1 MKAADFL
8 KLAIK
13 SLLVN
18 KLRTFLTMLG
28 IIIGVGSVIMLMS
41 VGAGVQ
47 TFVNQQFEMIGS
59 NNIFIIPGQ
68 MGEIMT
74 MGMGGGSGSSSFAN
88 QGSSSEGSLTTMSTS
103 KLKERHVKEI
113 KRLSDDILETTGTIE
128 VPAKATYKS
137 EAIFASLSGIDENFF
152 SASNLTVEAGR
163 PIEKKDILNK
173 RKVAV
178 VGPEI
183 SKELFPGIDPLGK
196 KITVA
201 NVSFEV
207 VGITEKRGTGG
218 IGGNIDRVIYVPFP
232 IVQSLTEKEG
242 LQAILVKVLD
252 REKIPQTIALIKDYL
267 SSELEEDEFSVIDQ
281 TKILETVN
289 AILTILT
296 YALTAIAA
304 ISLLVGGVGIMNI
317 MFVSVV
323 ERTKEIGIRK
333 AVGATSGNIRSQFL
347 TEAVILSLFGGILG
361 VGFGVLGAQIANR
374 WLTTTVTP
382 SSIILSLGVCSLIG
396 IIFGV
401 APAAR
406 AAKLDPVE
414 ALRYE

>member
-1 MKAADFL
+1 MKIVDFL
-8 KLAIK
+8 KLAVK
-13 SLLVN
+13 GLLAN

-41 VGAGVQ
+41 VGAGVK
-47 TFVNQQFEMIGS
+47 TFVNQQFELIGA

-68 MGEIMT
+68 MGEMAM
-74 MGMGGGSGSSSFAN
+74 MGPGGGSSGSSTGQTTS
-88 QGSSSEGSLTTMSTS
+88 QGGSLATMGTS
-103 KLKERHVKEI
+103 KLKEKHVKGI
-113 KRLSDDILETTGTIE
+113 KRLSSDILEATGTIE
-128 VPAKATYKS
+128 VPAKASYKN

-152 SASNLTVEAGR
+152 AASNLAVEVGR
-163 PIEKKDILNK
+163 LIEEKDILNK

-178 VGPEI
+178 IGPEVGE
-183 SKELFPGIDPLGK
+183 ELFPGIDPLGK
-196 KITVA
+196 KIIVA

-242 LQAILVKVLD
+242 LQAILVKVSD
-252 REKIPQTIALIKDYL
+252 REKIPEIITLIKDYL
-267 SSELEEDEFSVIDQ
+267 SSELDENEFSVIDQ

-333 AVGATSGNIRSQFL
+333 AVGATAGNIRSQFL

-361 VGFGVLGAQIANR
+361 VGFGILGAEIAKR

>member
-1 MKAADFL
+1 MKLIDFL
-8 KLAIK
+8 KLAVK
-13 SLLVN
+13 GLFAN

-47 TFVNQQFEMIGS
+47 TFVNQQFELIGA

-68 MGEIMT
+68 MGEMAM
-74 MGMGGGSGSSSFAN
+74 MGTGGGSSSPSTGQTTS
-88 QGSSSEGSLTTMSTS
+88 QGGSLATMSTS
-103 KLKERHVKEI
+103 KLKEKHVKGI
-113 KRLSDDILETTGTIE
+113 KRLSSDILEATGTIE
-128 VPAKATYKS
+128 VPAKASYKN

-152 SASNLTVEAGR
+152 AASNLAVQVGR
-163 PIEKKDILNK
+163 PIEEKDILNK

-178 VGPEI
+178 IGPEVGE
-183 SKELFPGIDPLGK
+183 ELFPGIDPLGK
-196 KITVA
+196 KIIVA

-242 LQAILVKVLD
+242 LQAILVKVSD
-252 REKIPQTIALIKDYL
+252 REKIPQIIALIKDYL
-267 SSELEEDEFSVIDQ
+267 SSELDENEFSVIDQ

>member
-1 MKAADFL
+1 
-8 KLAIK
+8 
-13 SLLVN
+13 
-18 KLRTFLTMLG
+18 
-28 IIIGVGSVIMLMS
+28 
-41 VGAGVQ
+41 
-47 TFVNQQFEMIGS
+47 
-59 NNIFIIPGQ
+59 
-68 MGEIMT
+68 
-74 MGMGGGSGSSSFAN
+74 
-88 QGSSSEGSLTTMSTS
+88 MSTS
-103 KLKERHVKEI
+103 KLKEKHVKGI
-113 KRLSDDILETTGTIE
+113 KRLSSDILEATGTIE
-128 VPAKATYKS
+128 VPAKASYKN

-152 SASNLTVEAGR
+152 AASNLAVETGR
-163 PIEKKDILNK
+163 LIEEKDILNK

-178 VGPEI
+178 IGPEVGE
-183 SKELFPGIDPLGK
+183 ELFPGIDPLGK
-196 KITVA
+196 KIIVA
-201 NVSFEV
+201 NASFEV

-218 IGGNIDRVIYVPFP
+218 IGSNIDRVIYVPFP

-242 LQAILVKVLD
+242 LQAILVKVSD
-252 REKIPQTIALIKDYL
+252 REKIPETITLIKDYL
-267 SSELEEDEFSVIDQ
+267 SSDLEEDEFSVIDQ

-361 VGFGVLGAQIANR
+361 VGFGVLGAEIASR

>member
-1 MKAADFL
+1 MKLIDFL

-13 SLLVN
+13 GLLVN

-47 TFVNQQFEMIGS
+47 TFVNQQFELIGA

-68 MGEIMT
+68 MGEMAM
-74 MGMGGGSGSSSFAN
+74 MGPGGGSG
-88 QGSSSEGSLTTMSTS
+88 GSSTGQATSQGGSLVTMSTS
-103 KLKERHVKEI
+103 KLKEKHVKEI
-113 KRLSDDILETTGTIE
+113 KRLSSDILEATGTIE
-128 VPAKATYKS
+128 VPAKASYKN

-152 SASNLTVEAGR
+152 AASNLAVEVGR
-163 PIEKKDILNK
+163 PIEEKDILNK

-178 VGPEI
+178 IGPEVGE
-183 SKELFPGIDPLGK
+183 ELFPGIDPLGK
-196 KITVA
+196 KIIVA

-207 VGITEKRGTGG
+207 VGITEERGTGG
-218 IGGNIDRVIYVPFP
+218 IGGNIDRVVYVPFP

-242 LQAILVKVLD
+242 LQAILVKVSD
-252 REKIPQTIALIKDYL
+252 REKIPETITLIKNYL
-267 SSELEEDEFSVIDQ
+267 SSELDENEFSVIDQ

-361 VGFGVLGAQIANR
+361 VGFGILGAEIASR

>member
-1 MKAADFL
+1 MKIVDFL
-8 KLAIK
+8 KLAVK
-13 SLLVN
+13 GLLAN

-47 TFVNQQFEMIGS
+47 TFVNQQFELIGA

-68 MGEIMT
+68 MGEMAM
-74 MGMGGGSGSSSFAN
+74 MGPGGGSG
-88 QGSSSEGSLTTMSTS
+88 GSSTGQATSQGGSLATMSTS
-103 KLKERHVKEI
+103 KLKEKHVKEI
-113 KRLSDDILETTGTIE
+113 KRLSSDILEATGTIE
-128 VPAKATYKS
+128 VPAKASYKN

-152 SASNLTVEAGR
+152 AASNLAVEVGR
-163 PIEKKDILNK
+163 PIEEKDILNK

-178 VGPEI
+178 IGPEVGE
-183 SKELFPGIDPLGK
+183 ELFPGIDPLGK
-196 KITVA
+196 KIIVA

-242 LQAILVKVLD
+242 LQAILVKVSD
-252 REKIPQTIALIKDYL
+252 REKIPETITLIKNYL
-267 SSELEEDEFSVIDQ
+267 SSELDENEFSVIDQ

-361 VGFGVLGAQIANR
+361 VGFGILGAEIASR

>member
-1 MKAADFL
+1 MKIVDFL
-8 KLAIK
+8 KLAVK
-13 SLLVN
+13 GLLAN

-47 TFVNQQFEMIGS
+47 TFVNQQFELIGA

-68 MGEIMT
+68 MGEMAM
-74 MGMGGGSGSSSFAN
+74 MGPGGGSG
-88 QGSSSEGSLTTMSTS
+88 GSSTGQTTSQGGSLATMGTS
-103 KLKERHVKEI
+103 KLKEKHVKGI
-113 KRLSDDILETTGTIE
+113 KKLSSDILEATGTIE
-128 VPAKATYKS
+128 VPAKATYKN

-152 SASNLTVEAGR
+152 AASNLAVEAGR
-163 PIEKKDILNK
+163 LIEEKDILNK

-178 VGPEI
+178 IGPEVGE
-183 SKELFPGIDPLGK
+183 ELFPGIDPLGK
-196 KITVA
+196 KIIVA

-242 LQAILVKVLD
+242 LQAILVKVSD
-252 REKIPQTIALIKDYL
+252 REKIPETITLIKNYL
-267 SSELEEDEFSVIDQ
+267 SSELDENEFSVIDQ

-361 VGFGVLGAQIANR
+361 VGFGILGAEIASR

>member
-1 MKAADFL
+1 MKTVDFL

-47 TFVNQQFEMIGS
+47 TFVNQQFELIGS
-59 NNIFIIPGQ
+59 NNLFIIPGQ
-68 MGEIMT
+68 MGEAMM
-74 MGMGGGSGSSSFAN
+74 MGMGGRGNDSISN
-88 QGSSSEGSLTTMSTS
+88 QTTSQGGALTTMSTS
-103 KLKERHVKEI
+103 KLKEKHVKGI
-113 KRLSDDILETTGTIE
+113 KRLSSDILEATGTIE
-128 VPAKATYKS
+128 LPAKATYKN

-152 SASNLTVEAGR
+152 SASNLAVEVGR
-163 PIEKKDILNK
+163 PIEAKDVLNK

-178 VGPEI
+178 IGPEV
-183 SKELFPGIDPLGK
+183 SEKLFPGIDPLGK
-196 KITVA
+196 KIMVA

-232 IVQSLTEKEG
+232 VVQSLTEKEG
-242 LQAILVKVLD
+242 LQAILVKVSD
-252 REKIPQTIALIKDYL
+252 REKIPEVINLIKNYL
-267 SSELEEDEFSVIDQ
+267 SSELDEDEFSVIDQ

-317 MFVSVV
+317 MFVSVI
-323 ERTKEIGIRK
+323 ERTREIGIRK
-333 AVGATSGNIRSQFL
+333 AVGATPGNIRSQFL
-347 TEAVILSLFGGILG
+347 TEAVILSLLGGILG
-361 VGFGVLGAQIANR
+361 VGFGVLGAKIAQR

-382 SSIILSLGVCSLIG
+382 SSVILSLGVCSLIG

>member
-1 MKAADFL
+1 MKIVDFL

-13 SLLVN
+13 GLLAN

-47 TFVNQQFEMIGS
+47 TFVNQQFELIGA

-68 MGEIMT
+68 MGEMAM
-74 MGMGGGSGSSSFAN
+74 MGPGGGSG
-88 QGSSSEGSLTTMSTS
+88 GSSSGQATSQESSLATMSTS
-103 KLKERHVKEI
+103 KLKEKHVKEI
-113 KRLSDDILETTGTIE
+113 KRLSSDILEATGTIE
-128 VPAKATYKS
+128 VPAKASYKN

-152 SASNLTVEAGR
+152 AASNLAVETGR
-163 PIEKKDILNK
+163 LIEEKDILNK

-178 VGPEI
+178 IGPEVGE
-183 SKELFPGIDPLGK
+183 ELFPGIDPLGK
-196 KITVA
+196 KIIVA
-201 NVSFEV
+201 NASFEV

-242 LQAILVKVLD
+242 LQAILVKVSD
-252 REKIPQTIALIKDYL
+252 REKIPETITLIKDYL

-361 VGFGVLGAQIANR
+361 VGFGVLGAEIASR

>member
-1 MKAADFL
+1 MKLIDFL
-8 KLAIK
+8 KLAVK
-13 SLLVN
+13 SLLAN

-47 TFVNQQFEMIGS
+47 TFVNQQFELIGA

-68 MGEIMT
+68 MGEIAMT
-74 MGMGGGSGSSSFAN
+74 GMGGGGSGSSTGQTTT
-88 QGSSSEGSLTTMSTS
+88 QGSSLATEGAS
-103 KLKERHVKEI
+103 KLKEKHVKGI
-113 KRLSDDILETTGTIE
+113 KRLSSDILEATGTIE
-128 VPAKATYKS
+128 APAKATYKN

-152 SASNLTVEAGR
+152 AASNLAVEAGR
-163 PIEKKDILNK
+163 PIEEKDILNK

-178 VGPEI
+178 IGPEVGE
-183 SKELFPGIDPLGK
+183 ELFPGIDPLGK
-196 KITVA
+196 KIIVA

-232 IVQSLTEKEG
+232 VVQSLTEKEG
-242 LQAILVKVLD
+242 LQAILVKVSD
-252 REKIPQTIALIKDYL
+252 REKIPEIIALIKDYL

-333 AVGATSGNIRSQFL
+333 AVGATPGNIRSQFL
-347 TEAVILSLFGGILG
+347 TEAVILSLFGGVLG
-361 VGFGVLGAQIANR
+361 VSFGVLGAHIAAR

-382 SSIILSLGVCSLIG
+382 FSIFLSLGVCSLIG

>member
-1 MKAADFL
+1 MKLIDFL

-13 SLLVN
+13 GLLAN

-41 VGAGVQ
+41 VGAGVK
-47 TFVNQQFEMIGS
+47 TFVNQQFELIGA

-68 MGEIMT
+68 MGEMAM
-74 MGMGGGSGSSSFAN
+74 MGPGGGSDGSSTGQATS
-88 QGSSSEGSLTTMSTS
+88 QGGSLTTMSTS
-103 KLKERHVKEI
+103 NLKEKHVKEI
-113 KRLSDDILETTGTIE
+113 KKLSSDILEATGTIE
-128 VPAKATYKS
+128 VPAKASYKN

-152 SASNLTVEAGR
+152 AASNLAVEVGR
-163 PIEKKDILNK
+163 LIEEKDILNK

-178 VGPEI
+178 IGPEVGE
-183 SKELFPGIDPLGK
+183 ELFPGIDPLGK
-196 KITVA
+196 KIIVA

-242 LQAILVKVLD
+242 LQAILVKVSD
-252 REKIPQTIALIKDYL
+252 REKIPETITLIKNYL
-267 SSELEEDEFSVIDQ
+267 SSELDENEFSVIDQ

-361 VGFGVLGAQIANR
+361 VGFGVLGAEIANR

>member
-1 MKAADFL
+1 MKIVDFL
-8 KLAIK
+8 KLAVK
-13 SLLVN
+13 GLLAN

-47 TFVNQQFEMIGS
+47 TFVNQQFELIGA

-68 MGEIMT
+68 MGEMAM
-74 MGMGGGSGSSSFAN
+74 MGPGGGSG
-88 QGSSSEGSLTTMSTS
+88 GSSTGQATSQGGSLATMGTS
-103 KLKERHVKEI
+103 KLKEKHVKGI
-113 KRLSDDILETTGTIE
+113 KKLSSDILEATGTIE
-128 VPAKATYKS
+128 VPAKASYKN

-152 SASNLTVEAGR
+152 AASNLAVEVGR
-163 PIEKKDILNK
+163 LIEEKDILNK

-178 VGPEI
+178 IGPEVGE
-183 SKELFPGIDPLGK
+183 ELFPGIDPLGK
-196 KITVA
+196 KIIVA

-218 IGGNIDRVIYVPFP
+218 IGGNIDRVVYVPFP

-242 LQAILVKVLD
+242 LQAILVKVSD
-252 REKIPQTIALIKDYL
+252 REKIPETITLIKNYL
-267 SSELEEDEFSVIDQ
+267 SSELDENEFSVIDQ

-361 VGFGVLGAQIANR
+361 VGFGVLGAEIAKR